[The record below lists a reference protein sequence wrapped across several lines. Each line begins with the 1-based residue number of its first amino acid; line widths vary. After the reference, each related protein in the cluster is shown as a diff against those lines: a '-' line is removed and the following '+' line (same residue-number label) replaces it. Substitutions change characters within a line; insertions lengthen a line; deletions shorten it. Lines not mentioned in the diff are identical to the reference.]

1 MIRPARLDDIESL
14 SDIERAADA
23 VFRSE
28 GMAPVADGETMPI
41 PKLQWYQR
49 AGRAWVDTDEADRPI
64 AYLLLDVIDGS
75 AHIEQVSVRPSH
87 AGQGKG
93 RQLIEA
99 AAEWAKQQGYAMLT
113 LTTFANVPW
122 NAPYYARLG
131 FEIIPPDHITPGLRE
146 IRRHEASAGL
156 DAWPRVVMS
165 RTLRHQLNE

>member
-1 MIRPARLDDIESL
+1 MEDVKSL
-14 SDIERAADA
+14 ADIERAADA

-28 GMAPVADGETMPI
+28 GMATVADGETMPI
-41 PKLQWYQR
+41 NDLLRYQR
-49 AGRAWVDTDEADRPI
+49 AGRAWVDIDEANRPI

-75 AHIEQVSVRPSH
+75 AHIEQVSVHPTH

-99 AAEWAKQQGYAMLT
+99 AAEWAKQQGYVMLT
-113 LTTFANVPW
+113 LTTFAHVPW

-131 FEIIPPDHITPGLRE
+131 FEIIPPEEITPGLQN
-146 IRRHEASAGL
+146 IRQHEASPGL

-165 RTLRHQLNE
+165 RTL

>member
-1 MIRPARLDDIESL
+1 MIRLAQVDDIKSL

-28 GMAPVADGETMPI
+28 GMATVADGDTMPI
-41 PKLQWYQR
+41 PELLRYQR
-49 AGRAWVDTDEADRPI
+49 AGRVWVDTDEVDRPI

-75 AHIEQVSVRPSH
+75 AHIEQVSVHPSH
-87 AGQGKG
+87 AGRGKG

-99 AAEWAKQQGYAMLT
+99 AAEWAKQQGHAMLT

-131 FEIIPPDHITPGLRE
+131 FEIIPPDKITPGLRE
-146 IRRHEASAGL
+146 IRQHEASAGL
-156 DAWPRVVMS
+156 DAWPRVVMR
-165 RTLRHQLNE
+165 RTLRNQLN